1 MISVVPTSRV
11 SQTSGNR
18 RMQPTLHRNA
28 VSVAT
33 RNLAGLLG
41 LLHRESVSVW
51 VLSMLYFRCACLGNI
66 HSWRFR
72 CMDIRTYV
80 CMTFFVSFDQRNAFV
95 MRDFISKP
103 MIMQLREGFT
113 LFVSRVPQWLLNKN
127 ELWVRTFFISSSTAN
142 AASHWA
148 SLEKGVWMDK
158 GVTKGVRGGGAGRLS
173 CLPSWKPVSR
183 DPCVHKEVVTWV
195 ARCILPVILLP

>member
-72 CMDIRTYV
+72 CMDIRMYV
-80 CMTFFVSFDQRNAFV
+80 WHFSFFWSEKYFRNAWFHLETHDNATPWRV
-95 MRDFISKP
+95 HAFCLSSASMTVKQKRTLSAHFLHFFFDCQRSIPLSISRKG
-103 MIMQLREGFT
+103 GFG
-113 LFVSRVPQWLLNKN
+113 W
-127 ELWVRTFFISSSTAN
+127 
-142 AASHWA
+142 
-148 SLEKGVWMDK
+148 
-158 GVTKGVRGGGAGRLS
+158 TKGLRKG
-173 CLPSWKPVSR
+173 
-183 DPCVHKEVVTWV
+183 
-195 ARCILPVILLP
+195 